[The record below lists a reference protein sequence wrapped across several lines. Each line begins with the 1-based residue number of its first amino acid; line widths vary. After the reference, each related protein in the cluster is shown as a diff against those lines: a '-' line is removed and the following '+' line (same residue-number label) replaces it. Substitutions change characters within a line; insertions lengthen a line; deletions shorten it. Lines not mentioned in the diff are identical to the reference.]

1 VSVPPPFA
9 LSEQRADAAGLL
21 LFRVD
26 GQRCAIAAPAVV
38 EILSAVATSVLPRQ
52 PSYIAGMIDVRG
64 AVMPVLDLRV
74 RLGRPAR
81 RVELADQF
89 VVVRARQRLLALWI
103 DEVETFAAG
112 DAVALSSAASLIV
125 SDRSL
130 AGVAPLAGGL
140 AAIYDLDVFV
150 AECEADAVF
159 ETGAA

>member
-1 VSVPPPFA
+1 VSAPPPVA
-9 LSEQRADAAGLL
+9 LSERRADGAGLL

-38 EILSAVATSVLPRQ
+38 EILSAVATSALPRQ
-52 PSYIAGMIDVRG
+52 PNYIAGMIDVRG
-64 AVMPVLDLRV
+64 TVMPVLDLRV

-81 RVELADQF
+81 PIELADQF
-89 VVVRARQRLLALWI
+89 IVVRARQRLLALWI

-112 DAVALSSAASLIV
+112 DAVALSSPGGLIV

-130 AGVAPLAGGL
+130 AGVASLAGGL
-140 AAIYDLDVFV
+140 AGIYDLDAFV